1 MITLFR
7 PEAPTA
13 RRPGWQAF
21 TLAALA
27 SALMATTLA
36 HAEPNS
42 REREALRR
50 AQQSLR
56 DAQAERD
63 AIVGEKAALA
73 SDKGKLEGELKQV
86 AAKVRGAES
95 QAAGLKARVAQL
107 EASLAEQQKA
117 VADGQ
122 AREAALAEQIRV
134 TEAKLAEQVRVVGTV
149 QALLAERTRE
159 AQTLN
164 GQNQA
169 MYKAGLDAIE
179 LYRAQSPTGF
189 LQSRDKLLGWEN
201 VKVENVAETL
211 RDRMDDARYKALPT
225 ETTAAG
231 RVN

>member
-1 MITLFR
+1 MVGKR
-7 PEAPTA
+7 PWLG
-13 RRPGWQAF
+13 R
-21 TLAALA
+21 ALVA
-27 SALMATTLA
+27 GICLLSLGSVMAQ
-36 HAEPNS
+36 EKPS

-50 AQQSLR
+50 VQQSLR
-56 DAQAERD
+56 QAQQERD

-73 SDKGKLEGELKQV
+73 TDKSKLEGELKQV

-117 VADGQ
+117 VAEGQ
-122 AREAALAEQIRV
+122 AREAALAEQVRV
-134 TEAKLAEQVRVVGTV
+134 TEAKLAEQVRVVSSV

-164 GQNQA
+164 AQNQA
-169 MYKAGLDAIE
+169 MYKAGLDAID
-179 LYRAQSPTGF
+179 LYRAQSPAGF

-211 RDRMDDARYKALPT
+211 RDRMDEARYKALPT
-225 ETTAAG
+225 EATASG

>member
-1 MITLFR
+1 MMQLFR
-7 PEAPTA
+7 IESRGPLWPVCV
-13 RRPGWQAF
+13 
-21 TLAALA
+21 AL
-27 SALMATTLA
+27 LMATSLA
-36 HAEPNS
+36 HAEPSS

-56 DAQAERD
+56 QAQEERE

-73 SDKGKLEGELKQV
+73 TDKTKLEGELKQV

-122 AREAALAEQIRV
+122 SREAALGEQIKQ

-159 AQTLN
+159 AQTLSL
-164 GQNQA
+164 QNQA

-179 LYRAQSPTGF
+179 LYRAQSPSAF
-189 LQSRDKLLGWEN
+189 LQARDKLLGWEN

-225 ETTAAG
+225 EATASG

>member
-1 MITLFR
+1 MINLFR
-7 PEAPTA
+7 SEALTGRGKRLKA
-13 RRPGWQAF
+13 
-21 TLAALA
+21 LSLMALA
-27 SALMATTLA
+27 SALMVATLA
-36 HAEPNS
+36 HAEPSS

-73 SDKGKLEGELKQV
+73 TDKSKLEGELKQV

-134 TEAKLAEQVRVVGTV
+134 TEAKLAEQVRVVSSV

-164 GQNQA
+164 AQNQA

-179 LYRAQSPTGF
+179 LYRAQSPAGF

-225 ETTAAG
+225 EATASG